1 MPPPGIVDDAPA
13 VAGSPSAIAAEI
25 PSAMRANFMENL
37 LMKRIQRQG

>member
-25 PSAMRANFMENL
+25 PMMARESFM
-37 LMKRIQRQG
+37 